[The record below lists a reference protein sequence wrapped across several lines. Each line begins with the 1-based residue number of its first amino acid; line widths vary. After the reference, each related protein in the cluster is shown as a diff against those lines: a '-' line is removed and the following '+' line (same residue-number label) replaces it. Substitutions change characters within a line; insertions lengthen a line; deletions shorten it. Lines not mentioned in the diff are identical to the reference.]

1 MLAHVH
7 AAILPTQSGNILRST
22 LPHFYAAVDQ
32 AAGEGGSGGTDDN
45 AIARLHAVQG
55 GAFAVVGLN
64 VAYDKAAR
72 GVIGAG
78 GDDPVFWVWL
88 GWVLHGRAPVVSW
101 RFTGGGTDRSRQEVY
116 DRRCALNAQVP
127 GGQDAHLLRTVR

>member
-1 MLAHVH
+1 ML
-7 AAILPTQSGNILRST
+7 QSCQPKVAT
-22 LPHFYAAVDQ
+22 FYAALCLTFTRPLIRLQGKVVR
-32 AAGEGGSGGTDDN
+32 GGTDDN

-116 DRRCALNAQVP
+116 DRRCALNAQVR
-127 GGQDAHLLRTVR
+127 GGQDAHSLRTVR